1 VTTSRSAN
9 TGAAEAPATQNTTPV
24 RTVRSN
30 ANATSSNGLTSAPE
44 ARANVSRGE
53 AATNNRGAVPNVN
66 YSTGHD
72 DRGGIRMDEGR
83 NLNRIPPRERDFMPY
98 DRPSHFWGQA
108 PHYYGYRVNFLPP
121 EFRRVH
127 YWGIDYCLYN
137 GIYYRPYGGY
147 YVVCRPPFG
156 VCIDIA
162 VSNLV
167 FDIVRFSYYNNTYR
181 MYKAINANNRLI
193 DEQNRII
200 AQNNATIAAQNR
212 AVALNTTRAN
222 DAYSLANRL
231 GIVQSFAYADK
242 EYFYQDGVFYIV
254 NANGK
259 YEVIVPPAGA
269 LVTSLP
275 DDYDTITIDGV
286 ELYKV
291 DDTVYR
297 VTLVEGTPY
306 LEVLGQMYGNLAKK
320 YDYYS
325 NGVTYNDLY

>member
-1 VTTSRSAN
+1 MAGDAGRERAV
-9 TGAAEAPATQNTTPV
+9 G
-24 RTVRSN
+24 
-30 ANATSSNGLTSAPE
+30 NATRGGLAP
-44 ARANVSRGE
+44 VGGG
-53 AATNNRGAVPNVN
+53 RGADVMNERSSDFMRIGEDRNV
-66 YSTGHD
+66 H
-72 DRGGIRMDEGR
+72 
-83 NLNRIPPRERDFMPY
+83 RIPPRERDFMPY
-98 DRPSHFWGQA
+98 DRPSHFWGHA